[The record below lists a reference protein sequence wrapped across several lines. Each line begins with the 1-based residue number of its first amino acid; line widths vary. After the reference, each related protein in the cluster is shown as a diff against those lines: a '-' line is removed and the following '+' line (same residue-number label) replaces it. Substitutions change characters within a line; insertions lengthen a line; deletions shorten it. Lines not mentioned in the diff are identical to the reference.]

1 MNNSNKNNPKDI
13 TKKAV
18 AIGTALGV
26 VATLGANLNVK
37 EAEARTRNTK
47 PNKES
52 RINSDKK
59 FSYTKRPWTNVDKA
73 NAQSSEGYTSKNK
86 EERKP
91 SNNRKVKVPVSV
103 STTRK

>member
-1 MNNSNKNNPKDI
+1 MNNSNKNNTKDI

-37 EAEARTRNTK
+37 EAGARTRNTK

-52 RINSDKK
+52 RVNSDKK

-73 NAQSSEGYTSKNK
+73 NAQSSEGYAAKNK
-86 EERKP
+86 EERKT
-91 SNNRKVKVPVSV
+91 SNNRKVRVPVSV
-103 STTRK
+103 STARR